1 MKKYLKVLNSF
12 TFKVITIMN
21 NTLRTRLLT
30 ILFIFGLGVYA
41 LLPSIRYQLLS
52 DEQKNNL
59 SKDEVAYFDSKS
71 IKQGLDLKGGIYIVL
86 EVDLPQ
92 LINSLA
98 KNKDRK
104 FDVFLDELSNE
115 YRNSSADF
123 FTVFEQK
130 ALENDLK
137 LPRYFI
143 SYGKT
148 KEQIVEQLNIQSND
162 SINRIIEIIQN
173 RVDQFGVSE
182 PTIQKQ
188 GNNRVVVE
196 LAGIQDSER
205 ARELLQSTAL
215 LELMIVKDID
225 STNTIVRQIDNLTTT
240 SSKKNDEIDQ
250 LFNSDTESN
259 NLGFSS
265 LLIAVGSDLAISSDN
280 LPALKNILNQDNVK
294 QVLEA
299 TGSLFLTGNSTETL
313 INDFGEEE
321 VVYLLYHLVDN
332 AELTGGVIED
342 AQMRLS
348 QSGVTA
354 GQATVQ
360 VEMNNE
366 GSREWARITGVNIN
380 KRIAIVLDKKVHMA
394 PVIRSQIFGGAT
406 VIEGMDSI
414 QEAEDI
420 AIVLRAG
427 ALPVPVAIVDQR
439 VVGPSL
445 GADSVSA
452 GTSSIMIGLLLIII
466 FIVFYYRASGLIA
479 SFSLLWTLILLLG
492 VLALLEAT
500 LTLPGIAALIL
511 TVGMSVDANV
521 IIFER
526 IKEELRNGKSVRSA
540 IDAGYERAITTIVD
554 ANLTTGIA
562 AAVLYQYGSGP
573 IKGFATVLFWGIIVS
588 MFTAIIVTRFLFDF
602 ITSRKNIEKL
612 SI

>member
-1 MKKYLKVLNSF
+1 
-12 TFKVITIMN
+12 MN
-21 NTLRTRLLT
+21 NTLRTRLLS
-30 ILFIFGLGVYA
+30 ILFIFGLGIYA
-41 LLPSIRYQLLS
+41 LFPSIKYQLLS
-52 DEQKNNL
+52 DDAKNNL
-59 SKDEVAYFDSKS
+59 SKDELAYFESKS

-92 LINSLA
+92 LVNTLA
-98 KNKDRK
+98 KNKDKK
-104 FDVFLDELSNE
+104 FDRFLTELNQE
-115 YRNSSADF
+115 YKNNSADF
-123 FTVFEQK
+123 FTLFEQK
-130 ALENDLK
+130 ALEQDLK

-148 KEQIVEQLNIQSND
+148 KDQIIEQLSLQSTD

-215 LELMIVKDID
+215 LELMIVKDVE
-225 STNTIVRQIDNLTTT
+225 STNTIVRQIDGLVSINIEE
-240 SSKKNDEIDQ
+240 SKDNVDQ
-250 LFNSDTESN
+250 LFSADTDEEN

-280 LPALKNILNQDNVK
+280 IPTLKNILNQENVQ
-294 QVLEA
+294 QVLDA
-299 TGSLFLTGNSTETL
+299 TGSLFLTSNSPVTL

-321 VVYLLYHLVDN
+321 EVYLLYHLVDN

-348 QSGVTA
+348 QSGVSA

-427 ALPVPVAIVDQR
+427 ALPVPVTIVDQR
-439 VVGPSL
+439 IVGPSL

-452 GTSSIMIGLLLIII
+452 GTSSIMIGLLLIVLFII
-466 FIVFYYRASGLIA
+466 FYYRASGFIA
-479 SFSLLWTLILLLG
+479 SFSLMWTLILLLG

-540 IDAGYERAITTIVD
+540 IDSGYERAITTIVD

-588 MFTAIIVTRFLFDF
+588 MFTAIIVTRFVFDF

>member
-1 MKKYLKVLNSF
+1 
-12 TFKVITIMN
+12 MN
-21 NTLRTRLLT
+21 NTLTTRLLT
-30 ILFIFGLGVYA
+30 ILFIFGLGIYA

-52 DEQKNNL
+52 DDAKENL
-59 SKDEVAYFDSKS
+59 SEDELAYFESKS

-92 LINSLA
+92 LINTLA
-98 KNKDRK
+98 KNKDKK
-104 FDVFLDELSNE
+104 FDQFLEELNQD
-115 YRNSSADF
+115 YKNSSTDF
-123 FTVFEQK
+123 FTLFEQK
-130 ALENDLK
+130 ALEKDLK

-148 KEQIVEQLNIQSND
+148 KDQIIEQLTLQSAD

-173 RVDQFGVSE
+173 RVDQFGVAE

-188 GNNRVVVE
+188 GNNRVIVE
-196 LAGIQDSER
+196 LAGVQDSER
-205 ARELLQSTAL
+205 ARDLLQSTAL
-215 LELMIVKDID
+215 LELMIVKDVE
-225 STNTIVRQIDNLTTT
+225 STNTIVRQIDNLAAMNIEKT
-240 SSKKNDEIDQ
+240 NDNVDQ
-250 LFNSDTESN
+250 LFDTNNSDEN

-265 LLIAVGSDLAISSDN
+265 LLIAVGSDLAISTSN
-280 LPALKNILNQDNVK
+280 LSKLQNILSQDNVK
-294 QVLEA
+294 QVLDA
-299 TGSLFLTGNSTETL
+299 TGSLFLTSNSAATL

-321 VVYLLYHLVDN
+321 EVYLLYHLIDN

-348 QSGVTA
+348 QSGVSA

-366 GSREWARITGVNIN
+366 GSREWARITGSNIN

-394 PVIRSQIFGGAT
+394 PVIRSQIFGGGT
-406 VIEGMDSI
+406 VIEGLDSI

-427 ALPVPVAIVDQR
+427 SLPVPVTIQEER
-439 VVGPSL
+439 TVGASL
-445 GADSVSA
+445 GADSVSK
-452 GTSSIMIGLLLIII
+452 GTYSMLVGLLIVILFII
-466 FIVFYYRASGLIA
+466 FYYKLSGFIA
-479 SFSLLWTLILLLG
+479 SFAVVWTLILLLG
-492 VLALLEAT
+492 ILALLEAT
-500 LTLPGIAALIL
+500 LTLPGIAGLIL

-588 MFTAIIVTRFLFDF
+588 MFTAIIVTRFIFDYV
-602 ITSRKNIEKL
+602 TSKRTIEEL

>member
-1 MKKYLKVLNSF
+1 
-12 TFKVITIMN
+12 MN
-21 NTLRTRLLT
+21 NTLRTRLLS

-52 DEQKNNL
+52 DDAKNNL
-59 SKDEVAYFDSKS
+59 SEDELTYFESKS

-92 LINSLA
+92 LINTLA
-98 KNKDRK
+98 KNKDKK
-104 FDVFLDELSNE
+104 FDTFLEELSEDYKN
-115 YRNSSADF
+115 NSTDF
-123 FTVFEQK
+123 FTLFEEK
-130 ALENDLK
+130 ALEKDLK

-148 KEQIVEQLNIQSND
+148 KDQIIEQLNLQSAD

-173 RVDQFGVSE
+173 RVDQFGVAE

-188 GNNRVVVE
+188 GNNRVIVE
-196 LAGIQDSER
+196 LAGVQDSER
-205 ARELLQSTAL
+205 ARDLLQSTAL
-215 LELMIVKDID
+215 LELMIVKDIE
-225 STNTIVRQIDNLTTT
+225 STNTIVRQIDNLAAMNIEKT
-240 SSKKNDEIDQ
+240 NDDVDQ
-250 LFNSDTESN
+250 LFDTNNSDENS
-259 NLGFSS
+259 LGFSS
-265 LLIAVGSDLAISSDN
+265 LLVAVGSDLAISTSN
-280 LPALKNILNQDNVK
+280 LSKLQNILNQDNVK
-294 QVLEA
+294 QVLDA
-299 TGSLFLTGNSTETL
+299 TGSLFLTGNSAITL

-321 VVYLLYHLVDN
+321 EVYLLYHLVDN

-348 QSGVTA
+348 QSGVSA

-360 VEMNNE
+360 VEMSNE
-366 GSREWARITGVNIN
+366 GSREWARITGSNIN

-394 PVIRSQIFGGAT
+394 PVIRSQIFGGGT

-427 ALPVPVAIVDQR
+427 SLPVPVTIQEER
-439 VVGPSL
+439 TVGASL
-445 GADSVSA
+445 GADSVSK
-452 GTSSIMIGLLLIII
+452 GTYSMLVGLLIVILFII
-466 FIVFYYRASGLIA
+466 FYYKLSGFIA
-479 SFSLLWTLILLLG
+479 SFAVIWTLILLLG
-492 VLALLEAT
+492 ILALLGAT
-500 LTLPGIAALIL
+500 LTLPGIAGLIL

-588 MFTAIIVTRFLFDF
+588 MFTAIIVTRFIFDYV
-602 ITSRKNIEKL
+602 TSKRTIEKL

>member
-1 MKKYLKVLNSF
+1 
-12 TFKVITIMN
+12 MN
-21 NTLRTRLLT
+21 NTLRTRLLS
-30 ILFIFGLGVYA
+30 ILFIFGLGIYA

-52 DEQKNNL
+52 DDAKNNL
-59 SKDEVAYFDSKS
+59 SEDELTYFESKS

-92 LINSLA
+92 LINTLA
-98 KNKDRK
+98 KNKDKK
-104 FDVFLDELSNE
+104 FDKFLEELSEDYKN
-115 YRNSSADF
+115 NSTDF
-123 FTVFEQK
+123 FTLFEEK
-130 ALENDLK
+130 ALEKDLK

-143 SYGKT
+143 SYGKS
-148 KEQIVEQLNIQSND
+148 KDQIIEQLNLESAD

-173 RVDQFGVSE
+173 RVDQFGVAE

-188 GNNRVVVE
+188 GNNRVIVE
-196 LAGIQDSER
+196 LAGVQDSER
-205 ARELLQSTAL
+205 ARDLLQSTAL
-215 LELMIVKDID
+215 LELMIVKDIE
-225 STNTIVRQIDNLTTT
+225 STNTIVRQIDNLAAMNVEKT
-240 SSKKNDEIDQ
+240 NDDVDQ
-250 LFNSDTESN
+250 LFDTNNSDENS
-259 NLGFSS
+259 LGFSS
-265 LLIAVGSDLAISSDN
+265 LLIAVGSDLAISTSN
-280 LPALKNILNQDNVK
+280 LSKLQNILNQDNVK
-294 QVLEA
+294 QVLDA
-299 TGSLFLTGNSTETL
+299 TGSLFLTSNSAITL

-321 VVYLLYHLVDN
+321 EVYLLYHLVDN

-348 QSGVTA
+348 QSGVSA

-360 VEMNNE
+360 VEMSNE
-366 GSREWARITGVNIN
+366 GSREWARITGSNIN

-394 PVIRSQIFGGAT
+394 PVIRSQIFGGGT

-427 ALPVPVAIVDQR
+427 SLPVPVTIQEER
-439 VVGPSL
+439 TVGASL
-445 GADSVSA
+445 GADSVTK
-452 GTSSIMIGLLLIII
+452 GTYSMLVGLLIVILFII
-466 FIVFYYRASGLIA
+466 FYYKLSGFIA
-479 SFSLLWTLILLLG
+479 SFAVIWTLILLLG
-492 VLALLEAT
+492 ILALLGAT
-500 LTLPGIAALIL
+500 LTLPGIAGLIL

-588 MFTAIIVTRFLFDF
+588 MFTAIIVTRFIFDYV
-602 ITSRKNIEKL
+602 TSKRTIEKL

>member
-1 MKKYLKVLNSF
+1 
-12 TFKVITIMN
+12 MN
-21 NTLRTRLLT
+21 NTLRTRLLS

-52 DEQKNNL
+52 DDAKNNL
-59 SKDEVAYFDSKS
+59 SEDELTYFESKS

-92 LINSLA
+92 LINTLA
-98 KNKDRK
+98 KNKDKK
-104 FDVFLDELSNE
+104 FDIFLEELSKDYKN
-115 YRNSSADF
+115 NSTDF
-123 FTVFEQK
+123 FTLFEEK
-130 ALENDLK
+130 ALEKDLK

-148 KEQIVEQLNIQSND
+148 KDQIIEQLNLQSAD

-173 RVDQFGVSE
+173 RVDQFGVAE

-188 GNNRVVVE
+188 GNNRVIVE
-196 LAGIQDSER
+196 LAGVQDSER
-205 ARELLQSTAL
+205 ARDLLQSTAL
-215 LELMIVKDID
+215 LELMIVKDIE
-225 STNTIVRQIDNLTTT
+225 STNTIVRQIDNLSAMNVEKT
-240 SSKKNDEIDQ
+240 NDDVDQ
-250 LFNSDTESN
+250 LFDTNNSDENS
-259 NLGFSS
+259 LGFSS
-265 LLIAVGSDLAISSDN
+265 LLIAVGSDLAISTSN
-280 LPALKNILNQDNVK
+280 LSKLQNILNQDNVK
-294 QVLEA
+294 QVLDA
-299 TGSLFLTGNSTETL
+299 TGSLFLTSNSAITL

-321 VVYLLYHLVDN
+321 EVYLLYHLVDN

-348 QSGVTA
+348 QSGVSA

-360 VEMNNE
+360 VEMSNE
-366 GSREWARITGVNIN
+366 GSREWARITGSNIN

-394 PVIRSQIFGGAT
+394 PVIRSQIFGGGT

-427 ALPVPVAIVDQR
+427 SLPVPVTIQEER
-439 VVGPSL
+439 TVGASL
-445 GADSVSA
+445 GADSVSK
-452 GTSSIMIGLLLIII
+452 GTYSMLVGLLIVILFII
-466 FIVFYYRASGLIA
+466 FYYKLSGFIA
-479 SFSLLWTLILLLG
+479 SFAVIWTLILLLG
-492 VLALLEAT
+492 ILALLGAT
-500 LTLPGIAALIL
+500 LTLPGIAGLIL

-588 MFTAIIVTRFLFDF
+588 MFTAIIVTRFIFDYV
-602 ITSRKNIEKL
+602 TSKRTIEEL

>member
-1 MKKYLKVLNSF
+1 
-12 TFKVITIMN
+12 MN
-21 NTLRTRLLT
+21 NTLRTRLLS
-30 ILFIFGLGVYA
+30 ILFIFGLGIYA
-41 LLPSIRYQLLS
+41 LFPSIKYQLLS
-52 DEQKNNL
+52 DDAKNNL
-59 SKDEVAYFDSKS
+59 SKDELAYFESKS

-92 LINSLA
+92 LVNTLA
-98 KNKDRK
+98 KNKDKK
-104 FDVFLDELSNE
+104 FDRFLTELNQE
-115 YRNSSADF
+115 YKNNSADF
-123 FTVFEQK
+123 FTLFEQK
-130 ALENDLK
+130 ALEQDLK

-148 KEQIVEQLNIQSND
+148 KDQIIEQLSLQSTD

-215 LELMIVKDID
+215 LELMIVKDVE
-225 STNTIVRQIDNLTTT
+225 STNTIVRQIDGLVSVNIEE
-240 SSKKNDEIDQ
+240 SKDNVDQ
-250 LFNSDTESN
+250 LFSVDTDEGN

-280 LPALKNILNQDNVK
+280 IPTLKNILNQENVQ
-294 QVLEA
+294 QVLDA
-299 TGSLFLTGNSTETL
+299 TGSLFLTSNSPVTV

-321 VVYLLYHLVDN
+321 EIYLLYHLVDN

-348 QSGVTA
+348 QSGVSA

-427 ALPVPVAIVDQR
+427 ALPAPVTIVDQR
-439 VVGPSL
+439 IVGPSL

-452 GTSSIMIGLLLIII
+452 GTSSIMIGLLLIFLFII
-466 FIVFYYRASGLIA
+466 FYYRASGFIA
-479 SFSLLWTLILLLG
+479 SFSLMWTLILLLG
-492 VLALLEAT
+492 VLALLGAT

-540 IDAGYERAITTIVD
+540 IDSGYERAITTIVD

-588 MFTAIIVTRFLFDF
+588 MFTAIIVTRFVFDF

>member
-1 MKKYLKVLNSF
+1 
-12 TFKVITIMN
+12 MN
-21 NTLRTRLLT
+21 NTLRTRLLS
-30 ILFIFGLGVYA
+30 ILFIFGLGIYA

-52 DEQKNNL
+52 DDAKNNL
-59 SKDEVAYFDSKS
+59 SEDELTYYESKS

-92 LINSLA
+92 LINTLA
-98 KNKDRK
+98 KNKDKK
-104 FDVFLDELSNE
+104 FDKFLEELSEDYKN
-115 YRNSSADF
+115 NSTDF
-123 FTVFEQK
+123 FTLFEEK
-130 ALENDLK
+130 ALEKDLK

-148 KEQIVEQLNIQSND
+148 KDQIIEQLNLESAD

-173 RVDQFGVSE
+173 RVDQFGVAE

-188 GNNRVVVE
+188 GNNRVIVE
-196 LAGIQDSER
+196 LAGVQDSER
-205 ARELLQSTAL
+205 ARDLLQSTAL
-215 LELMIVKDID
+215 LELMIVKDIE
-225 STNTIVRQIDNLTTT
+225 STNTIVRQIDNLAAMNVEKT
-240 SSKKNDEIDQ
+240 NDDVDQ
-250 LFNSDTESN
+250 LFDTNNSDENS
-259 NLGFSS
+259 LGFSS
-265 LLIAVGSDLAISSDN
+265 LLIAVGSDLAISTSN
-280 LPALKNILNQDNVK
+280 LSKLQNILNQDNVK
-294 QVLEA
+294 QVLDA
-299 TGSLFLTGNSTETL
+299 TGSLFLTSNSAITL

-321 VVYLLYHLVDN
+321 EVYLLYHLVDN

-348 QSGVTA
+348 QSGVSA

-360 VEMNNE
+360 VEMSNE
-366 GSREWARITGVNIN
+366 GSREWARITGSNIN

-394 PVIRSQIFGGAT
+394 PVIRSQIFGGGT

-427 ALPVPVAIVDQR
+427 SLPVPVTIQEER
-439 VVGPSL
+439 TVGASL
-445 GADSVSA
+445 GADSVSK
-452 GTSSIMIGLLLIII
+452 GTYSMLVGLLIVILFII
-466 FIVFYYRASGLIA
+466 FYYKLSGFIA
-479 SFSLLWTLILLLG
+479 SFAVIWTLILLLG
-492 VLALLEAT
+492 ILALLGAT
-500 LTLPGIAALIL
+500 LTLPGIAGLIL

-588 MFTAIIVTRFLFDF
+588 MFTAIIVTRFIFDYV
-602 ITSRKNIEKL
+602 TSKRTIEKL

>member
-1 MKKYLKVLNSF
+1 
-12 TFKVITIMN
+12 MN
-21 NTLRTRLLT
+21 NTLRTRLLS
-30 ILFIFGLGVYA
+30 ILFIFGLGIYA

-52 DEQKNNL
+52 DDAKNNL
-59 SKDEVAYFDSKS
+59 SQDELTYFESKS
-71 IKQGLDLKGGIYIVL
+71 IKQGLDLKGGVYIVL

-92 LINSLA
+92 LINTLA
-98 KNKDRK
+98 KNKDKK
-104 FDVFLDELSNE
+104 FDKFLEELSKDYKN
-115 YRNSSADF
+115 NSTDF
-123 FTVFEQK
+123 FTLFEEK
-130 ALENDLK
+130 ALEKDLK

-148 KEQIVEQLNIQSND
+148 KDQIIEQLNLESAD

-173 RVDQFGVSE
+173 RVDQFGVAE

-188 GNNRVVVE
+188 GNNRVIVE
-196 LAGIQDSER
+196 LAGVQDSER
-205 ARELLQSTAL
+205 ARDLLQSTAL
-215 LELMIVKDID
+215 LELMIVKDIE
-225 STNTIVRQIDNLTTT
+225 STNTIVRQIDNLAAMNIEKT
-240 SSKKNDEIDQ
+240 NDDVDQ
-250 LFNSDTESN
+250 LFDTNNSDEN
-259 NLGFSS
+259 GLGFSS
-265 LLIAVGSDLAISSDN
+265 LLIAVGSDLAISTSN
-280 LPALKNILNQDNVK
+280 LSKLQNILNQDNVK
-294 QVLEA
+294 QVLDA
-299 TGSLFLTGNSTETL
+299 TGSLFLTGNSAITL

-321 VVYLLYHLVDN
+321 EIYLLYHLVDN

-348 QSGVTA
+348 QSGVSA

-360 VEMNNE
+360 VEMSNE
-366 GSREWARITGVNIN
+366 GSREWARITGSNIN

-394 PVIRSQIFGGAT
+394 PVIRSQIFGGGT

-427 ALPVPVAIVDQR
+427 SLPVPVTIQEER
-439 VVGPSL
+439 TVGASL
-445 GADSVSA
+445 GADSVSK
-452 GTSSIMIGLLLIII
+452 GTYSMLVGLFIVILFII
-466 FIVFYYRASGLIA
+466 FYYKLSGFIA
-479 SFSLLWTLILLLG
+479 SFAVIWTLILLLG
-492 VLALLEAT
+492 VLALLGAT
-500 LTLPGIAALIL
+500 LTLPGIAGLIL

-588 MFTAIIVTRFLFDF
+588 MFTAIIVTRFIFDYV
-602 ITSRKNIEKL
+602 TSKRTIEEL

>member
-1 MKKYLKVLNSF
+1 M
-12 TFKVITIMN
+12 
-21 NTLRTRLLT
+21 LRILS
-30 ILFIFGLGVYA
+30 ILFIFGLGIYA

-52 DEQKNNL
+52 DDAKNNL
-59 SKDEVAYFDSKS
+59 SKDELAYFESKS

-92 LINSLA
+92 LVNTLA
-98 KNKDRK
+98 KNKDK
-104 FDVFLDELSNE
+104 NFDKFLDELSEE
-115 YRNSSADF
+115 YKNSSTDF
-123 FTVFEQK
+123 FTLFEEK
-130 ALENDLK
+130 ALEKDLK

-148 KEQIVEQLNIQSND
+148 KDQIIEQLNLQSAD

-188 GNNRVVVE
+188 GNNRVIVE
-196 LAGIQDSER
+196 LAGVQDSER
-205 ARELLQSTAL
+205 ARDLLQSTAL
-215 LELMIVKDID
+215 LELMIVKDIE
-225 STNTIVRQIDNLTTT
+225 STNTIVRQIDNMT
-240 SSKKNDEIDQ
+240 SMNVEKIDDDVDQ
-250 LFNSDTESN
+250 LFDTNNSDKNS
-259 NLGFSS
+259 LGFSS
-265 LLIAVGSDLAISSDN
+265 LLIAIGNDLAISTSN
-280 LPALKNILNQDNVK
+280 LSKLQNILNQDNVK
-294 QVLEA
+294 QVLDA
-299 TGSLFLTGNSTETL
+299 TGSLFLTSNSAATL

-321 VVYLLYHLVDN
+321 EVYLLYHLIDN

-348 QSGVTA
+348 QSGVSA

-366 GSREWARITGVNIN
+366 GSREWARITGSNIN

-394 PVIRSQIFGGAT
+394 PVIRSQIFGGGT
-406 VIEGMDSI
+406 VIEGLDSI

-427 ALPVPVAIVDQR
+427 SLPVPVTIQEER
-439 VVGPSL
+439 TVGASL
-445 GADSVSA
+445 GADSVSSGA
-452 GTSSIMIGLLLIII
+452 YSMLIGLLIVILFII
-466 FIVFYYRASGLIA
+466 FYYRMSGLIA
-479 SFSLLWTLILLLG
+479 SFAVIWTLILLLG
-492 VLALLEAT
+492 ILALLGAT
-500 LTLPGIAALIL
+500 LTLPGIAGLIL

-540 IDAGYERAITTIVD
+540 IDTGYERAITTIVD

-588 MFTAIIVTRFLFDF
+588 MFTAIIVTRFIFDYV
-602 ITSRKNIEKL
+602 TSKRTIEKL

>member
-1 MKKYLKVLNSF
+1 
-12 TFKVITIMN
+12 MN

-123 FTVFEQK
+123 FTAFEQK

-321 VVYLLYHLVDN
+321 EVYLLYHLVDN